1 MIDFQFI
8 TPSEVMEYLFCPRF
22 VYFMNVLKIEQHEH
36 RRTLVNKGRDIHK
49 LKMVQNKDY
58 LRKKAGAVDKLTD
71 VYLSSDK
78 LKLVGKIDEVLFLE
92 DGSAAPLDYKY
103 AFWEN
108 KIYKTLKYQQVL
120 YALLIMENFQVPV
133 NKAYIIYTRS
143 QNHLEELAVTPK
155 MLDKAKLTLDEIFK
169 IINMEIYPK
178 PAKAKRK
185 CSDCTYRNLC
195 AT

>member
-1 MIDFQFI
+1 
-8 TPSEVMEYLFCPRF
+8 MEYLFCPRF

-178 PAKAKRK
+178 PTKAKRK

>member
-22 VYFMNVLKIEQHEH
+22 VYFMNVLKIEQHEQ

-178 PAKAKRK
+178 PTKAKRK